1 MPASDSEREKLCAF
15 SFGVPWGLTFF
26 SKSDLRPVVGS
37 IALLALDCSGGG
49 TKDTSL
55 HEVSLV

>member
-26 SKSDLRPVVGS
+26 QSQ
-37 IALLALDCSGGG
+37 IFALW
-49 TKDTSL
+49 
-55 HEVSLV
+55 LVR